1 MSPFKPALLFR
12 HFVLLFASFGLLN
25 SAMASDPAAQ
35 PTAHSSSHQACV
47 EQAKSS
53 SELDQCG
60 GPLLKLFEERIETE
74 YKRVSEKFAG
84 NAKMQEFLK
93 TSRSNWE
100 LYRNNQCALEASV
113 TTGNY
118 VVKPF
123 SLEANRA
130 YFKCMARTF
139 GEMKSTLEKF

>member
-1 MSPFKPALLFR
+1 MTQNTLLHLALSALLLSSLP
-12 HFVLLFASFGLLN
+12 VQASQ
-25 SAMASDPAAQ
+25 Q
-35 PTAHSSSHQACV
+35 PPPHQACV

-60 GPLLKLFEERIETE
+60 GPLLKLFEDRIETE
-74 YKRVSEKFAG
+74 YKRVGEKFSG

-93 TSRSNWE
+93 NSRANWE
-100 LYRNNQCALEASV
+100 LYRNNQCALEASAA
-113 TTGNY
+113 TGNY

-123 SLEANRA
+123 SLEANRV

-139 GEMKSTLEKF
+139 GEMKTTLEKF